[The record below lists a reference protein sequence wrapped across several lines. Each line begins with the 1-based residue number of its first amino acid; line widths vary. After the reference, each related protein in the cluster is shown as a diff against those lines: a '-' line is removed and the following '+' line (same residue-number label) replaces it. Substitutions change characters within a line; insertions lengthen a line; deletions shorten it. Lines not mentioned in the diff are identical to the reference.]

1 MSRFAL
7 AALVLVLLSGC
18 ATLSQVAALR
28 KVDFSLG
35 RTSGAT
41 LAGVALEGKR
51 AYGDLGATDLARLAA
66 AVATKHVP
74 LAMTVHVNA
83 ENPASNSVTA
93 RLVQLDWTL
102 NIEDQPTVSGRLTQE
117 YELPPGQVTDVPV
130 TVELDLWDFFS
141 GRAQDLFNLAQS
153 AAGLNGPMSISLK
166 ATPTIQTPIGPIRY
180 PSPITIVER
189 EVGSR

>member
-1 MSRFAL
+1 VR
-7 AALVLVLLSGC
+7 
-18 ATLSQVAALR
+18 
-28 KVDFSLG
+28 SL
-35 RTSGAT
+35 
-41 LAGVALEGKR
+41 
-51 AYGDLGATDLARLAA
+51 
-66 AVATKHVP
+66 VP